1 MSFFQ
6 ADASLELER
15 RDFVRA
21 GLEYVYLIQ
30 EVQERKKFEF
40 VETLL
45 GFMYSWLTFYHHGH
59 EVAKDFK
66 PHMTELQSR
75 IQNVS
80 KYDKR
85 FNFYFHD
92 FYFHVVFFRPV
103 NISILVEKTFKH

>member
-1 MSFFQ
+1 
-6 ADASLELER
+6 
-15 RDFVRA
+15 
-21 GLEYVYLIQ
+21 
-30 EVQERKKFEF
+30 
-40 VETLL
+40 
-45 GFMYSWLTFYHHGH
+45 MYSWLTFYHHGH

-92 FYFHVVFFRPV
+92 FYFHVVFFVFFFRPV